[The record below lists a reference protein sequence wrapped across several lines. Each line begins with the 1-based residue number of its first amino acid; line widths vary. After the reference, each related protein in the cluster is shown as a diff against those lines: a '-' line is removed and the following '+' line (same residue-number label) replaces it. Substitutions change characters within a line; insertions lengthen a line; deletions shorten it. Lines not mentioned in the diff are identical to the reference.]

1 MTDQLMTSWWS
12 QTCLKFNVTVRL
24 FFPCFDPYGLATA
37 MFKEMNS
44 EGQRVV
50 ERFFR
55 GD

>member
-1 MTDQLMTSWWS
+1 MFEVQRDSA
-12 QTCLKFNVTVRL
+12 FI
-24 FFPCFDPYGLATA
+24 FFPCFDPYVVATA
-37 MFKEMNS
+37 MFKEMSS